1 MPGPLEG
8 VRVLDMTWVLLGPY
22 ATQILGDLGADVIK
36 IEGPEGDTTR
46 QTGPMR
52 NPDMG
57 SFYLSANRN
66 KRSIVLDMKQPAAK
80 DALLKLVDGAD
91 VFVHSIRPDAI
102 DRLGIGHEA
111 LLARNPRLVYA
122 AVHGFRR
129 DGPYGG
135 RPAYDDIIQAA
146 SGMSA
151 LMQRV
156 SGEMLHMPMVAAD
169 KTTGLTLAY
178 SIMAGLFHRERTG
191 EGQFIEVPM
200 FETLASFT
208 LMEHAF
214 GRTFEP
220 PLGPPG
226 YDRVLAKFRKPY
238 QTSDGAYVCFL
249 AYNDRQWRRYAEAV
263 DRPELLTD
271 PKFSTLKARG
281 QNIEQVYALCAE
293 ITAERTLAHWRET
306 FAAIEMPFM
315 VVNDLDDLYADPH
328 LAATGFFQP
337 FEHPSEGALTMP
349 SPPTGFQKTPA
360 SIRRHPPR
368 LGEQSLE
375 ILAEAGLADAEIAAM
390 LGSGATADGRDQDT

>member
-22 ATQILGDLGADVIK
+22 ATQILGDLGAEVIK

-52 NPDMG
+52 NPDMA

-80 DALLKLVDGAD
+80 EALLKLVDGAD

-102 DRLGIGHEA
+102 DRLGIGNEA

-135 RPAYDDIIQAA
+135 RPAYDDVIQAA

-151 LMQRV
+151 LMQRIT
-156 SGEMLHMPMVAAD
+156 GEMLHMPMVAAD

-178 SIMAGLFHRERTG
+178 SILAALFHRERTG
-191 EGQFIEVPM
+191 EGQFVEVPM
-200 FETLASFT
+200 FETLTSFT

-214 GRTFEP
+214 GMTFDP
-220 PLGPPG
+220 PEGPAG
-226 YDRVLAKFRKPY
+226 YSRVLAKFRRPY
-238 QTSDGAYVCFL
+238 MTSDGKYICFL
-249 AYNDRQWRRYAEAV
+249 AYNQRQWTRYAEAAG
-263 DRPELLTD
+263 RPDLLTD
-271 PKFSTLKARG
+271 PDYATLKARAI
-281 QNIEQVYALCAE
+281 NIERVYALTAE
-293 ITAERTLAHWRET
+293 ITATQSLEYWKAEFERLEL
-306 FAAIEMPFM
+306 PYM
-315 VVNDLDDLYADPH
+315 VVNELEDLYEDPH
-328 LAATGFFQP
+328 LAATGFFQS
-337 FEHPSEGALTMP
+337 FDHPSEGKLTMP
-349 SPPTGFQKTPA
+349 SPPTNFAKTPA
-360 SIRRHPPR
+360 TIRRHPPK

-375 ILAEAGLADAEIAAM
+375 ILAEAGLAEDEIAAM
-390 LGSGATADGRDQDT
+390 LDSGATVDGR